1 MSLVF
6 HNFPDTKSAEAF
18 VFGVKQTVGLG
29 GRVFATTQAAYNAEP
44 WRGLG
49 LLTPPIVRINRPPFI
64 VDPDGGCYRGGELI
78 EEQVELA
85 AASFGGEF
93 AGT

>member
-1 MSLVF
+1 MSLIF
-6 HNFPDTKSAEAF
+6 HHFPDKASAEAF
-18 VFGVKQTVGLG
+18 VYGVKQTVGLDG
-29 GRVFATTQAAYNAEP
+29 QVFATSQEAYNHEP
-44 WRGLG
+44 FRG
-49 LLTPPIVRINRPPFI
+49 LLTPPIVRINRPPFV

-78 EEQVELA
+78 EAEVELA